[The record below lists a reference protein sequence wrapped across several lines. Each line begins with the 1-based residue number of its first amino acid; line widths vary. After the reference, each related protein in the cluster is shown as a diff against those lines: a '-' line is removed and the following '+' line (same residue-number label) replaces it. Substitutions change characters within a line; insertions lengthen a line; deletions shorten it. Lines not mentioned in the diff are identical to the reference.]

1 MLTGVSSFENLGR
14 LRMFKLSELSGNK
27 VVFVRQNYA
36 VIFTI
41 LSAGVIKL
49 QVENDKN
56 YFCEKVVD
64 IRSFAEIDYSSKN
77 FKEQLAEFL
86 AKEIRFLNVNVMD
99 FNGNYVCEVFFQV
112 GKTRYLVNLLMR
124 KPS

>member
-1 MLTGVSSFENLGR
+1 
-14 LRMFKLSELSGNK
+14 MFKLSELSGNK
-27 VVFVRQNYA
+27 VVFVRQNYT

-124 KPS
+124 KLS

>member
-27 VVFVRQNYA
+27 VVFVRQNYT

-64 IRSFAEIDYSSKN
+64 IRSFKEVDYTSKN
-77 FKEQLAEFL
+77 LKETLATYL
-86 AKEIRFLNVNVMD
+86 AKEIKFLNVGVVE

>member
-1 MLTGVSSFENLGR
+1 V
-14 LRMFKLSELSGNK
+14 FKMSEVSGNK

-36 VIFTI
+36 VIFTV

-56 YFCEKVVD
+56 YCCEKVVD
-64 IRSFAEIDYSSKN
+64 IRSFEGIDYSSKN
-77 FKEQLAEFL
+77 FKEQLASFL
-86 AKEIRFLNVNVMD
+86 AKEIKFLNVNVMD
-99 FNGNYVCEVFFQV
+99 FNGNYVCEVFFQI

-124 KPS
+124 YSEQDGNYLAR

>member
-1 MLTGVSSFENLGR
+1 
-14 LRMFKLSELSGNK
+14 MFKLSELSGNK
-27 VVFVRQNYA
+27 VVFIRQNYA

-56 YFCEKVVD
+56 YCCEKVVD
-64 IRSFAEIDYSSKN
+64 IRSFEEIDYSSKN
-77 FKEQLAEFL
+77 FKEQLAAHL
-86 AKEIRFLNVNVMD
+86 AKEIKFLNVNVMD
-99 FNGNYVCEVFFQV
+99 FNGNYVCEVYFQI

-124 KPS
+124 YSNQDGNYLAK

>member
-1 MLTGVSSFENLGR
+1 
-14 LRMFKLSELSGNK
+14 MFKLSELSGNK
-27 VVFVRQNYA
+27 VVFVRQNYT

-86 AKEIRFLNVNVMD
+86 AKEFRFLNVNVMD

-124 KPS
+124 KLS